1 MATKKAA
8 QPALQLDPRFE
19 QMLETERKA
28 LRKRYKNVKKGKEIA
43 ADRLIEQAARCKV
56 LLDLGFEDLSQNGD
70 TELFSQSPTT
80 PPYERERPA
89 ASLYVAREKNYMA
102 LLKQL
107 DSLSVEE
114 VQQSEPDALEM
125 FLR

>member
-8 QPALQLDPRFE
+8 QPALQLDPRFAD
-19 QMLETERKA
+19 MLENERKA

-89 ASLYVAREKNYMA
+89 ARLYVSREKNYMA

>member
-1 MATKKAA
+1 MAAKKAT
-8 QPALQLDPRFE
+8 QPALQLDPRFAD
-19 QMLETERKA
+19 MLENERKA

-56 LLDLGFEDLSQNGD
+56 LLDLGFEDLSINGD

-89 ASLYVAREKNYMA
+89 ARLYVAREKNYMA

-107 DSLSVEE
+107 DALAVEE

>member
-1 MATKKAA
+1 MATKKAT

-19 QMLETERKA
+19 KMLDNERKT
-28 LRKRYKNVKKGKEIA
+28 LKKKYKNVKKGKEIA

-89 ASLYVAREKNYMA
+89 ARLYVSREKNYMA